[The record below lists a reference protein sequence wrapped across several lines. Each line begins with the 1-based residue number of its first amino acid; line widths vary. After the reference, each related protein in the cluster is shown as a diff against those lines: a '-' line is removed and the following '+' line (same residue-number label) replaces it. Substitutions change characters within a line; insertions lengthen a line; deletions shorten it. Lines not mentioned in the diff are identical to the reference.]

1 MNNSHNYIGG
11 EWIPSIK
18 GGTLERRNPADD
30 ADLIGTFPA
39 SGPED
44 AQAAVAAVEAGRA
57 EWASTAPEK
66 RMQVL
71 DKAADL
77 ILGRVDDL
85 ARELTREEGK
95 PIAAATMEWTRAAGN
110 LRLYAGEAV
119 RSRGET
125 FPVNGGSLVC
135 SIREPVGIVLVVT
148 PWNFPVAIPSRKI
161 GPALAMGNGV
171 VYKPSEVTPLTG
183 KRLVE
188 ILLEAGLPARAI
200 ALVQG
205 RGPELGEALI
215 TASPVKAV
223 TFTGSYATGCLIHQ
237 LAGPDKRLQLEMG
250 GKNPCIVLE
259 DADPARAAQII
270 AQGAFTLTGQ
280 ACTATSRVLVSRDV
294 YDAVVEQVVAKAKAV
309 RVGSGLDPNVTMGP
323 LATQDQYDK
332 VREMIEVG
340 RSEGLK
346 MVFCAEDTDPP
357 IPEQGFFV
365 APTVFVDVPN
375 NSRLSQ
381 EEIFGPV
388 VCLRRVNS
396 YEEALEQ
403 ANSVE
408 YGLAASI
415 VTKDMDRALAFAHDI
430 EAGVVKVNSGT
441 VGVAMSAPFGGIKHS
456 SNQTYKEQA
465 GHGVMDFYT
474 TTKTVYLAP

>member
-1 MNNSHNYIGG
+1 MSNSHNYIGG

-71 DKAADL
+71 DRAADL

-280 ACTATSRVLVSRDV
+280 ACTATSRVLVSGDV
-294 YDAVVEQVVAKAKAV
+294 YDAVVEQVVAKAK
-309 RVGSGLDPNVTMGP
+309 RSGWAAGW
-323 LATQDQYDK
+323 TQT
-332 VREMIEVG
+332 
-340 RSEGLK
+340 S
-346 MVFCAEDTDPP
+346 PW
-357 IPEQGFFV
+357 
-365 APTVFVDVPN
+365 VPWPHRT
-375 NSRLSQ
+375 SMTR
-381 EEIFGPV
+381 
-388 VCLRRVNS
+388 
-396 YEEALEQ
+396 
-403 ANSVE
+403 
-408 YGLAASI
+408 YG
-415 VTKDMDRALAFAHDI
+415 K
-430 EAGVVKVNSGT
+430 
-441 VGVAMSAPFGGIKHS
+441 
-456 SNQTYKEQA
+456 
-465 GHGVMDFYT
+465 
-474 TTKTVYLAP
+474 